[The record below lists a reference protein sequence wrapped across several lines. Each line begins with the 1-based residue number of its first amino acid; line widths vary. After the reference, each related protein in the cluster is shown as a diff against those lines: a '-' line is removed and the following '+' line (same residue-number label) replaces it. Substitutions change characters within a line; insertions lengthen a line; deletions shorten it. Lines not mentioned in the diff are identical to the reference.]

1 MSEVSERR
9 IVFVVG
15 AVQFVNILDFMM
27 VMPMGPDF
35 ARALG
40 IPNSQLGYVGG
51 AYTAAASVAGLVGAS
66 FLDRF
71 DRKRALGFAL
81 LGLSLGTALGGLAR
95 GLPSLMA
102 ARIFA
107 GAFGGPA
114 TALAMS
120 IVADVIPPARRGK
133 AMGAVMGAFS
143 AASVLG
149 VPAGLELARRG
160 GFRLPFFSVAVL
172 GLLVWAF
179 AMSSLPPLRAHLSL
193 AARAGGRGG
202 EGAGTLELLARP
214 TILASYAMTALAMM
228 AGFVLIPNMSAHLQ
242 VNLGYPRARLGLLY
256 LAGGVVS
263 FFAMRLAGRL
273 VDRFGSYRVA
283 VAAAS
288 IVAVV
293 TWVGFGLPR
302 PPVPIVLVFMGFMLS
317 NSLRNVAY
325 NTLTSKVPKPAER
338 ARFMSLQSAVQ
349 HAASAIGA
357 FLSARM
363 LHELPDGRFDGMRTV
378 ALTSISLALLV
389 PVAMRIVERRVAAE
403 AEGDAARARAFGVD

>member
-1 MSEVSERR
+1 
-9 IVFVVG
+9 
-15 AVQFVNILDFMM
+15 
-27 VMPMGPDF
+27 
-35 ARALG
+35 
-40 IPNSQLGYVGG
+40 
-51 AYTAAASVAGLVGAS
+51 
-66 FLDRF
+66 
-71 DRKRALGFAL
+71 
-81 LGLSLGTALGGLAR
+81 
-95 GLPSLMA
+95 MA
-102 ARIFA
+102 ARIVA
-107 GAFGGPA
+107 GMFGGPA

-120 IVADVIPPARRGK
+120 IIADVIPPARRGK

-172 GLLVWAF
+172 GLVIWGF
-179 AMSSLPPLRAHLSL
+179 AMSMLPPLTAHL
-193 AARAGGRGG
+193 AHAHAREG
-202 EGAGTLELLARP
+202 EGTRSSDLLSRP
-214 TILASYAMTALAMM
+214 TILASYTMTALAMM
-228 AGFVLIPNMSAHLQ
+228 AGFVLIPNISAHLQ
-242 VNLGYPRARLGLLY
+242 VNLGYPRARIGMLY

-263 FFAMRLAGRL
+263 FFAMRGAGRL

-283 VAAAS
+283 VAAAA

-302 PPVPIVLVFMGFMLS
+302 PPVPIVVLFMGFMLS

-357 FLSARM
+357 FVSARL
-363 LHELPDGRFDGMRTV
+363 LHELPDGRFDGMRSV
-378 ALTSISLALLV
+378 AITSITLALLV

-403 AEGDAARARAFGVD
+403 SVDEPLRARSSAI